1 MFRTRASLAAA
12 LGLVLLAV
20 PGCGG
25 RRAGPDAATAFPG
38 APVVLVSVDTLR
50 SDRLPFYGYAGVVT
64 PALSALRADSTLFEK
79 AWTHTPLTLP
89 AHVSLFT
96 GRLAS
101 GHGVHDNL
109 GYPLAPGIPTL
120 AELLKGAGYAT
131 GGAVSSVVMDRATGV
146 ARGFDFW
153 DDEVVPTRAYEAL
166 NRVQRPGDEAR
177 ASLEAWIGEQAGRPF
192 FAFLHLYEP
201 HSPYEPPEPFRSRYA
216 DPYDGEVAAADAI
229 VGRFLDFLKAK
240 GLYDRALVIFLSDHG
255 EGLGDHGEA
264 EHGVF
269 LYREALQ
276 VPLLVKPPK
285 GASPPPASFAGP
297 VALTDVFTT
306 IGRAAALPA
315 FVPPSGTVSLLEAA
329 QGPPDGERRIF
340 SETLFPRI
348 HFGWSELRSLLDG
361 RWHYI
366 EAPQPEFY
374 DLREDPGEKT
384 NLVEGRP
391 APFRQLRI
399 AMESFRDDFRP
410 PAPADDEAKKQLAS
424 LGYLSSGATA
434 GDGPLPD
441 PKDHIATV
449 GRMKEAVTHFTGGR
463 HEEAVRVAGDLLALH
478 PGMLEV
484 WELRSHALARLGR
497 MDESVEALRKAVELA
512 PPGSTHYLRSMAD
525 RLLEAGRNDEAL
537 AHAELAKRRGD
548 PAADEVLARV
558 LLAKG
563 DLAGAKRSALASLD
577 APSSRGRGHLV
588 LARIAVLE
596 GDLGA
601 ALERTEQAARGAP
614 QRGLPPSGL
623 HLVRGDVLA
632 RMGRHA
638 EAEAAFR
645 MEIRAY
651 PSTYGAWESLVLL
664 LAAQGRIADV
674 RKTVKELTE
683 TVPGAESYLSAA
695 RVLSVVGE
703 SALAGAVRREGAAR
717 HPGDERLRPGAVPR
731 G

>member
-1 MFRTRASLAAA
+1 MIRQRASRAAA
-12 LGLVLLAV
+12 LGLALLAV
-20 PGCGG
+20 WGCGG
-25 RRAGPDAATAFPG
+25 RGVAPGAATVYPG

-50 SDRLPFYGYAGVVT
+50 SDRLPFYGYAGVET
-64 PALSALRADSTLFEK
+64 PALSALRAEATLFEK
-79 AWTHTPLTLP
+79 AYAHTPLTLP
-89 AHVSLFT
+89 SHVSLFT

-109 GYPLAPGIPTL
+109 GYSLDPKVPTL
-120 AELLKGAGYAT
+120 AELLQGAGYAT
-131 GGAVSSVVMDRATGV
+131 GGAVSSVVMDRSSGV
-146 ARGFDFW
+146 SRGFDFW

-177 ASLEAWIGEQAGRPF
+177 SSLEAWISGQAGRPF

-201 HSPYEPPEPFRSRYA
+201 HSPYEPPEPFRSRHA

-229 VGRFLDFLKAK
+229 VGRFLDFLKEE
-240 GLYDRALVIFLSDHG
+240 GLYDRSLVVFLSDHG

-269 LYREALQ
+269 LYREAIQ

-285 GASPPPASFAGP
+285 GGAPPPASFAGP
-297 VALTDVFTT
+297 VQLTDVFTT
-306 IGRAAALPA
+306 IARAVALPA
-315 FVPPSGTVSLLEAA
+315 FAPPAGTVSLLEAA
-329 QGPPDGERRIF
+329 QGPPDEERRIF

-348 HFGWSELRSLLDG
+348 HFGWSELRSLVDG
-361 RWHYI
+361 RWHYV
-366 EAPQPEFY
+366 EAPRPEFY
-374 DLREDPGEKT
+374 DLKEDPGEKA
-384 NLVEGRP
+384 NLVDRRP
-391 APFRQLRI
+391 DPFRKMRI
-399 AMESFRDDFRP
+399 AMESYRNDFRP

-449 GRMKEAVTHFTGGR
+449 GRMKEAVTHFTEGR
-463 HEEAVRVAGDLLALH
+463 HEEAARVAGELLALH

-497 MDESVEALRKAVELA
+497 MDESVEALGKAVALA

-525 RLLEAGRNDEAL
+525 RLLEAGRSDEAL
-537 AHAELAKRRGD
+537 AHADLAKERGD
-548 PAADEVLARV
+548 PAADEVRARV

-563 DLAGAKRSALASLD
+563 DFAGAKRAALASLD
-577 APSSRGRGHLV
+577 APSNRGRGHLL

-601 ALERTEQAARGAP
+601 ALEWTDRAARNAP
-614 QRGLPPSGL
+614 QRGLPPAGL

-638 EAEAAFR
+638 EAEGEFR
-645 MEIRAY
+645 EEIRAY
-651 PSTYGAWESLVLL
+651 PSAFAAWESLVLL
-664 LAAQGRIADV
+664 LAAQGRAADV
-674 RKTVKELTE
+674 RKTVKALTE
-683 TVPGAESYLSAA
+683 TVPGAESYLAAA
-695 RVLSVVGE
+695 RALEVVGE

-717 HPGDERLRPGAVPR
+717 HPGETRLRPGSAPR

>member
-1 MFRTRASLAAA
+1 MA
-12 LGLVLLAV
+12 
-20 PGCGG
+20 PG
-25 RRAGPDAATAFPG
+25 AATAYPG
-38 APVVLVSVDTLR
+38 APVVLVSIDTLR
-50 SDRLPFYGYAGVVT
+50 SDRLPFYGYAGVET
-64 PALSALRADSTLFEK
+64 PALSGLRAESTLFEK
-79 AWTHTPLTLP
+79 AFTHTPLTLP

-96 GRLAS
+96 GLLAS

-109 GYPLAPGIPTL
+109 GYALDQKAPTL
-120 AELLKGAGYAT
+120 AELLKAAGYAT
-131 GGAVSSVVMDRATGV
+131 GGAVSSVVMDRASGV
-146 ARGFDFW
+146 SRGFDFW

-177 ASLEAWIGEQAGRPF
+177 ASLEAWIEGQAGRPF

-229 VGRFLDFLKAK
+229 VGRFLEFLKAK
-240 GLYDRALVIFLSDHG
+240 GLYDRALVVFLSDHG

-269 LYREALQ
+269 LYREAIQ

-285 GASPPPASFAGP
+285 GAAPPPASFAGP
-297 VALTDVFTT
+297 VQLTDVFTT
-306 IGRAAALPA
+306 IARAAALPA
-315 FVPPSGTVSLLEAA
+315 FSPPAGTVSLLDAA
-329 QGPPDGERRIF
+329 QGPPDEARQVF

-348 HFGWSELRSLLDG
+348 HFGWSELRSLVDG
-361 RWHYI
+361 RWHYV
-366 EAPQPEFY
+366 EAPRPEFY
-374 DLREDPGEKT
+374 DLREDPGEKVD
-384 NLVEGRP
+384 LVDRRP
-391 APFRQLRI
+391 DPFRKMRI
-399 AMESFRDDFRP
+399 AMESHRNDFRP

-449 GRMKEAVTHFTGGR
+449 GRMKEAVTHFTEGR
-463 HEEAVRVAGDLLALH
+463 HEEAVRVAGELLALH

-497 MDESVEALRKAVELA
+497 MDESVEALRRAVELA

-525 RLLEAGRNDEAL
+525 RLLEAGRSDEAL
-537 AHAELAKRRGD
+537 AHAELAKKRGD
-548 PAADEVLARV
+548 PAADEVVSRV

-563 DLAGAKRSALASLD
+563 DLGGAKRAALASLD
-577 APSSRGRGHLV
+577 APSSRGRGHVV
-588 LARIAVLE
+588 LARVAVRE

-601 ALERTEQAARGAP
+601 ALGRTELALRGVSR
-614 QRGLPPSGL
+614 RGLPPAGL

-638 EAEAAFR
+638 EAEAEFR
-645 MEIRAY
+645 TEIRAY
-651 PSTYGAWESLVLL
+651 PSATGAWESLVLL
-664 LAAQGRIADV
+664 LAAQGRTEDV
-674 RKTVKELTE
+674 RKTAKELTE
-683 TVPGAESYLSAA
+683 TVPGAEAYLSAV
-695 RVLSVVGE
+695 RVLEVVGE
-703 SALAGAVRREGAAR
+703 SALAARVRKEGAAR
-717 HPGDERLRPGAVPR
+717 HPGERRLRPGAGPR
-731 G
+731 GGGA